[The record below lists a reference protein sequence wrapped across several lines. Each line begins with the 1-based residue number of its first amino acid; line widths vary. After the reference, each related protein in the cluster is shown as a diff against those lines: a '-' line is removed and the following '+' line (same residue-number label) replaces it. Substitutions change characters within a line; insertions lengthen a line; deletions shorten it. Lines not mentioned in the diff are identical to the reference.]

1 MNNKLEQSA
10 RPGGGADIAMYAV
23 AVLLADA
30 GVFVFYWFG
39 QWPGWLRGLLVA
51 AGFVVAAGV
60 FLVTTRGHSLREFLS
75 ESRFE
80 LRKVVWPTLNDARR
94 TTLGVMV
101 VVVLVSLVLAGLDA
115 IIRVL
120 VQWLLGH

>member
-10 RPGGGADIAMYAV
+10 RPAGGADLAMYAV
-23 AVLLADA
+23 AVLLAAA

-39 QWPGWLRGLLVA
+39 QWPSWLRGVSVL
-51 AGFVVAAGV
+51 AGFVAAAGL
-60 FLVTTRGHSLREFLS
+60 FLVTARGRAMREFLH

-80 LRKVVWPTLNDARR
+80 LRKVVWPTLGDTRR
-94 TTLGVMV
+94 TTLVVMV
-101 VVVLVSLVLAGLDA
+101 VVVLVSLLLAGLDA
-115 IIRVL
+115 LIRLV